1 MDNYTN
7 KLFTLDGASPSYL
20 PNRLRLPSGDTR
32 YVHDI
37 TLEEIKICGYDGP
50 IEVPSFSE
58 SECVCWCCDTK
69 QFLIEQIGLVFY
81 SNQIDFICRSELN
94 EIIANRDAF
103 LRSKLVPD
111 AQIKYDIY
119 YAQVLNLLLSSDLIT
134 KDKIPT
140 LSLNFL
146 DYEAERA
153 AYVKNQI
160 FNEKS
165 LQYMQYNYE
174 YLGFRPYCDP
184 HIDPIC
190 EEAINNFVV
199 PSTWVPS
206 GSLSPEQIQF
216 WKSQQNEKG
225 SFIC

>member
-7 KLFTLDGASPSYL
+7 KLFTIDGASPSYL

-32 YVHDI
+32 YTNNI
-37 TLEEIKICGYDGP
+37 TLEEIKACGYDGP
-50 IEVPSFSE
+50 IEIPSFNE
-58 SECVCWCCDTK
+58 SECVRWCSDTK
-69 QFLIEQIGLVFY
+69 QFLIEQIDPAFY
-81 SNQIDFICRSELN
+81 SNQTDFICRLELK
-94 EIIANRDAF
+94 EIIANRDAS

-134 KDKIPT
+134 QDKIPT

-165 LQYMQYNYE
+165 LRRMQYNYE
-174 YLGFRPYCDP
+174 YLGVWPQSDP
-184 HIDPIC
+184 QIDPIYG
-190 EEAINNFVV
+190 EAINNFFV

-216 WKSQQNEKG
+216 WKSQQNEEG
-225 SFIC
+225 YFIG